1 MTTAQAYAQAQAQ
14 AHGPIPIYVSYLT
27 FGNFLDWLKEMKVVP
42 SQIDRSL
49 WSTKFSGSN
58 GAQLMSGLRFLG
70 LLDDESPTTGLEP
83 LAMADDATRK
93 DLLRAVLE
101 QAYGEDLIKDLPRMT
116 PGLLDKKLDELG
128 TTNPTHR
135 KAVSFLINAS
145 KAVGLTV
152 PAQIAKKA
160 RNKPPSSRGSSNGGA
175 SKEKPPAPSPSGKP
189 DSSNDGS
196 GPETTLNL
204 PVASRSLLVL
214 GLFQRLP
221 IPGAVFAHTAR
232 EKWIEAAKAIFEVE
246 YQPEESPIPNV
257 VSTPE

>member
-1 MTTAQAYAQAQAQ
+1 MTTTQ

-58 GAQLMSGLRFLG
+58 GTQLMSGLRFLG
-70 LLDDESPTTGLEP
+70 LLDDESPTAGLEP
-83 LAMADDATRK
+83 LAMADDPIRM
-93 DLLRAVLE
+93 DLLRSVLG

-135 KAVSFLINAS
+135 KAVSFLVNAS

-160 RNKPPSSRGSSNGGA
+160 RNKPPSPRGSSNGGA
-175 SKEKPPAPSPSGKP
+175 SKEKPPNPTPSGKP
-189 DSSNDGS
+189 VSSDNGS

-204 PVASRSLLVL
+204 PVASQSLLL
-214 GLFQRLP
+214 WGLFQRLP
-221 IPGAVFAHTAR
+221 IPGTVFAHTAR
-232 EKWIEAAKAIFEVE
+232 EKWIAAAKAIFEVE
-246 YQPEESPIPNV
+246 YQPEESPIPNA

>member
-1 MTTAQAYAQAQAQ
+1 MTTAQ

-27 FGNFLDWLKEMKVVP
+27 FDNFLNWLKEMKIVP

-49 WSTKFSGSN
+49 WSSKFSGSN
-58 GAQLMSGLRFLG
+58 GSQLMSGLRFLG

-93 DLLRAVLE
+93 DLLRAILE
-101 QAYGEDLIKDLPRMT
+101 QAYGEGLIKDLPRMT
-116 PGLLDKKLDELG
+116 PGLLDKKLGELG

-135 KAVSFLINAS
+135 KAVSFFVNAS
-145 KAVGLTV
+145 KAVGLTI

-160 RNKPPSSRGSSNGGA
+160 RNKQPSPRGSSNGGA
-175 SKEKPPAPSPSGKP
+175 SKGKPPTPTPSGKP
-189 DSSNDGS
+189 DSSDNGS

-204 PVASRSLLVL
+204 PVASQSLLL
-214 GLFQRLP
+214 WGLFQRLP
-221 IPGAVFAHTAR
+221 IPGTVFAHTAR

-246 YQPEESPIPNV
+246 YQPAESLIPNAA
-257 VSTPE
+257 STTE